1 MFNHIKQGLCLTVF
15 LLGALPAHVTLAQ
28 TAAPE
33 VQAIADVDSRRPIVV
48 RPNERTHILA
58 NMRKYLIGVQSMTA
72 ALAADD
78 MVAATAAARAM
89 GSVNLYELKLMF
101 PTLASVE
108 FHNLAFEVHRDFD
121 GIASDAE
128 SKKDPKLM
136 LGQLGATLKK
146 CTHCHETFLLADSAH

>member
-1 MFNHIKQGLCLTVF
+1 MFKHIKQGLCLTAF

-33 VQAIADVDSRRPIVV
+33 VQSNADVDSRRPIVV
-48 RPNERTHILA
+48 RPNERTRILA

-72 ALAADD
+72 ALAVDD
-78 MVAATAAARAM
+78 MVAAAAAARAM
-89 GSVNLYELKLMF
+89 GSVNLYDLKLMF
-101 PTLASVE
+101 PTPASVE

-146 CTHCHETFLLADSAH
+146 CTHCHETFRLNDKAH